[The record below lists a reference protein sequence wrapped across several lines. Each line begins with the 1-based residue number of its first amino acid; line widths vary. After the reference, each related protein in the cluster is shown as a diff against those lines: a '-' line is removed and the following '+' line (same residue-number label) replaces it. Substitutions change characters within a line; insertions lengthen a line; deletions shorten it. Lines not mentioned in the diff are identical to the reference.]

1 MAQLI
6 YKILSLEADAQ
17 LQRTGA
23 LVPDGI
29 DAADGYVHFSTAAQV
44 VATLEA
50 HFQDHAALMILAIDS
65 ATCGDDVRWEASRDG
80 DLFPHLYAPLHENMV
95 AARFRLNAARDG
107 LAAFLQGAAA

>member
-1 MAQLI
+1 MAQMI

-17 LQRTGA
+17 LRRTGT
-23 LVPDGI
+23 LVLDGI

-44 VATLEA
+44 AATLDA
-50 HFQDHAALMILAIDS
+50 HFQGHDGLMLVAVNADG
-65 ATCGDDVRWEASRDG
+65 CGDAVRWEASRGG
-80 DLFPHLYAPLHENMV
+80 DLFPHLYAPLHDDMV